1 MPNRIITAISL
12 LKDKVDTV
20 KHFLIVVTVYAL
32 FNIANHYVTQ
42 SLYFETGAHLIHVP
56 SGVRMVIVLIAGISG
71 AAAIGIASFPYAYW
85 YLFNENLLVATTV
98 SITTALIPFITVLVA
113 KRLMSWQDDFADLT
127 LGKLFIIA
135 ISYSVANATVQQSI
149 YFLFGLAARP
159 LNAWFVMFTGD
170 ILGILIVLYLMRIIA
185 KIIRLRRLS

>member
-1 MPNRIITAISL
+1 
-12 LKDKVDTV
+12 
-20 KHFLIVVTVYAL
+20 
-32 FNIANHYVTQ
+32 
-42 SLYFETGAHLIHVP
+42 
-56 SGVRMVIVLIAGISG
+56 MVIVMIAGISG

-98 SITTALIPFITVLVA
+98 SITTALIRFITVLVA
-113 KRLMSWQDDFADLT
+113 KRLMSWQNDFADLT

-135 ISYSVANATVQQSI
+135 ISYSVANATLQQSI

-159 LNAWFVMFTGD
+159 LNAWLVMFTGD

-185 KIIRLRRLS
+185 KVIKLRRLS